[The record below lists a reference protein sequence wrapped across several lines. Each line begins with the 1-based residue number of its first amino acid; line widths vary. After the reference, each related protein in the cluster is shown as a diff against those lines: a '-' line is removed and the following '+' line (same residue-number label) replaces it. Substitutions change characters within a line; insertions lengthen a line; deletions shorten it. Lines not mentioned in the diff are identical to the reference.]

1 MLQFNNKNNCNY
13 FVSSLVYSNIASL
26 LAKYDELIAFI
37 SCNNPS
43 FVLLA
48 ETWLSPSIPDSFVSV
63 PNFTLFRSDRINR
76 LGGGVCIYV
85 SDQILSEFSVT
96 PINVNTFGI
105 DSLFL
110 KVSDKNV
117 TFVLG
122 CVYRPPRPVL
132 LADDNN
138 LFSSLSQLAFTHNT
152 FFVFGDFNMP
162 DIAWPL
168 NMSQHFSPSSQLL
181 IDLLVNSNLNQL
193 VNEPT
198 RYRLNQRPSTLDLIL
213 TSDDTSLANLNYLN
227 PFGKSDHLT
236 LKLDLQLCFV
246 ARSKTVTL
254 QKRIVDFKK
263 ADEYLS
269 TVDWATLLNHPSV
282 DTNWESFKNH
292 LKLATDKYSYTIT
305 YKASS
310 SKPWIDNKILKLIK
324 KKRSLWR
331 TFKRTGKEDDY
342 KVHRAF
348 SNRVSSII
356 KDVKHKYEKRIADQK
371 NPKKFY
377 SYIRNKLSGPVR
389 KPQVKDATGHIIEDD
404 CVTANIFAET
414 FAQSFTIEP
423 DADIPNLLTTHNFDC
438 LSGICFSYDLI
449 KDKLHKLDT
458 TKSPGPDGISAKILK
473 ECGSSLARPLCMLMK
488 QSFRSGR
495 LPNDWKTATITP
507 VFKKGDKF
515 NAANYRP
522 ISLTSVVVKLIEC
535 IIYDQLVAFLTVIPR
550 EQHGFTPGKSI
561 ATNLLCCLD
570 NWTRELDSGGS
581 VDIAYFDFSKA
592 FDRVPKRRLLLKL
605 RHYGIQDS
613 LLRWIESFLSDRIFK
628 VKVGDMFSSPFPVL
642 SGVPQGS
649 VLGPLLFLAYVS
661 DIKDCL
667 ISPWAMYADDLKI
680 YNICSNY
687 EVLTKDI
694 ATIYNWSLKWL
705 LPINADKCNILYL
718 GSDNPK
724 QTYYING
731 TELTKCVSLSDMGV
745 IVTSTLTWS
754 EHITKVVKKA
764 NKILYLLGKTFA
776 KADVNT
782 VTKLYKTYVR
792 PILEYANCV
801 WVPTLQRDIN
811 LLESVQRRAT
821 RIPYGQVR
829 PSYPDRL
836 NLMKLPSLAD
846 RRVRGDMLTTF
857 QAFTNISSPI
867 RHLFPVN
874 IDGRTRGHRFKL
886 EKDNFRTS
894 IRQTFVTNRVFTEWN
909 ALPPEVVESASVP
922 RFKVNYDTF
931 RNRR

>member
-1 MLQFNNKNNCNY
+1 MGENPCSPLFPAKDQAIVLSAIKDVKLTEYVVAIGDIVTSKNVIFASRMSNDRICIYLSHKSYVDQIVSEYSTIKVNGTEVNIY
-13 FVSSLVYSNIASL
+13 VQPNELIDLPSSLVI
-26 LAKYDELIAFI
+26 KYDETNYRIFMSYDNICFKCRLTGHLANDCPGAITASSPNDTGI
-37 SCNNPS
+37 TNIIIESPSNGSQTATSPEVGTKRPTQDDSLTEQNPLDLS
-43 FVLLA
+43 LGSHAENTQQEQPTKRIKPSDSTESLTPVSDLLHPA
-48 ETWLSPSIPDSFVSV
+48 KQLLENAQYPLNFEQTVEFLEKATGEVDLLKLAHKYTTDVQETWLSPSIPDSFVSV

-110 KVSDKNV
+110 KVSNKNV

-138 LFSSLSQLAFTHNT
+138 LFSSLSQLAFTHNK

-227 PFGKSDHLT
+227 PFGKSDHVT

-282 DTNWESFKNH
+282 DTNWES
-292 LKLATDKYSYTIT
+292 
-305 YKASS
+305 
-310 SKPWIDNKILKLIK
+310 
-324 KKRSLWR
+324 
-331 TFKRTGKEDDY
+331 KEDDY

-356 KDVKHKYEKRIADQK
+356 KDVKHKYEKSIADQK

-488 QSFRSGR
+488 QLFRSGR

-522 ISLTSVVVKLIEC
+522 ISLTSVVVKLMEC
-535 IIYDQLVAFLTVIPR
+535 IIYDHDQFA
-550 EQHGFTPGKSI
+550 
-561 ATNLLCCLD
+561 
-570 NWTRELDSGGS
+570 
-581 VDIAYFDFSKA
+581 
-592 FDRVPKRRLLLKL
+592 
-605 RHYGIQDS
+605 
-613 LLRWIESFLSDRIFK
+613 
-628 VKVGDMFSSPFPVL
+628 
-642 SGVPQGS
+642 
-649 VLGPLLFLAYVS
+649 LLF
-661 DIKDCL
+661 
-667 ISPWAMYADDLKI
+667 
-680 YNICSNY
+680 
-687 EVLTKDI
+687 
-694 ATIYNWSLKWL
+694 
-705 LPINADKCNILYL
+705 
-718 GSDNPK
+718 
-724 QTYYING
+724 
-731 TELTKCVSLSDMGV
+731 
-745 IVTSTLTWS
+745 
-754 EHITKVVKKA
+754 
-764 NKILYLLGKTFA
+764 
-776 KADVNT
+776 
-782 VTKLYKTYVR
+782 
-792 PILEYANCV
+792 
-801 WVPTLQRDIN
+801 
-811 LLESVQRRAT
+811 
-821 RIPYGQVR
+821 
-829 PSYPDRL
+829 
-836 NLMKLPSLAD
+836 
-846 RRVRGDMLTTF
+846 
-857 QAFTNISSPI
+857 
-867 RHLFPVN
+867 
-874 IDGRTRGHRFKL
+874 
-886 EKDNFRTS
+886 
-894 IRQTFVTNRVFTEWN
+894 RQ
-909 ALPPEVVESASVP
+909 L
-922 RFKVNYDTF
+922 D
-931 RNRR
+931 